1 MADSLFKRVNNA
13 VYNNP
18 PTANGRTADIHI
30 TEHGSDYYF
39 ALCAFFGFM
48 GIVFMGS
55 SLTKRRTDRV
65 FFYIAAG
72 INFIASISY
81 YTMGS
86 NLGMTPIAVEFQHP
100 CSTGPRVCGNERE
113 VFWVRYVDW
122 YSPMAITTPMIL
134 LEVLL
139 TSGMPAPTI
148 LFAMFMDEI
157 MIIMGLV
164 GAVTVTG
171 YKWGF
176 FAFGCAA
183 MFFVFWILIWQGRKY
198 AQHLGSDIHKAY
210 ILPVVWLLIVWFCY
224 PVCWGVSEGGNV
236 IAPDSEAV
244 YYGILDLL
252 AKPFFS
258 ILTLSLHRKIDP
270 ARMGLKFRDYDEDF
284 FHGHW
289 RPERDSHVPQ
299 IPRDP
304 EKEEPPAGD
313 GVRGGGSGDAQPAAA
328 AANGQD
334 TAAPPAPPP
343 ASSE

>member
-1 MADSLFKRVNNA
+1 
-13 VYNNP
+13 
-18 PTANGRTADIHI
+18 
-30 TEHGSDYYF
+30 
-39 ALCAFFGFM
+39 M
-48 GIVFMGS
+48 GIVFLGS
-55 SLTKRRTDRV
+55 SLSKRRTDRV

-86 NLGMTPIAVEFQHP
+86 NLGMTPIEVEFQHP
-100 CSTGPRVCGNERE
+100 CSTGPRVCGNLRE

-122 YSPMAITTPMIL
+122 YAMIFRQRVLFPVLTDGDRFITTPLIL

-139 TSGMPAPTI
+139 TAGMPAPTI
-148 LFAMFMDEI
+148 LFTMFMDEI

-164 GAVTVTG
+164 GAVTNTG

-183 MFFVFWILIWQGRKY
+183 MFYVFWIMIWQGRKY
-198 AQHLGSDIHKAY
+198 ARHLGSDIHKAY
-210 ILPVVWLLIVWFCY
+210 ILPVIWLLIVWVCY
-224 PVCWGVSEGGNV
+224 PVCWGVSEGGNVSYLLSRQHCNSPILTSRQV

-244 YYGILDLL
+244 YYGILDML

-284 FHGHW
+284 AYGHW
-289 RPERDSHVPQ
+289 RPGSESHGQ
-299 IPRDP
+299 RNIPSDP
-304 EKEEPPAGD
+304 EKDEPPAGD
-313 GVRGGGSGDAQPAAA
+313 APRASTAGDGH
-328 AANGQD
+328 NGHATTQN
-334 TAAPPAPPP
+334 T
-343 ASSE
+343 E